1 MIRSFATLI
10 CLATLAA
17 CGADSAPQPPA
28 TVAIS
33 GSAQAGVV
41 TKVN

>member
-1 MIRSFATLI
+1 MTRSIAALI
-10 CLATLAA
+10 CLLTLAA

-28 TVAIS
+28 AVTLS